1 MPHPV
6 STKHEPIRIRVADHY
21 SFCGTRDRARSFLS
35 RIRGG
40 LSGDGAAVSAI
51 LSFHGVRYVSRSFI
65 EEVVRGL
72 LRDQPRLVASLYLEG
87 LTSSAVRRLGRAT
100 GNERVPVS
108 TEQAGG
114 RFILR

>member
-1 MPHPV
+1 MLHPV
-6 STKHEPIRIRVADHY
+6 STKHEPIQIRVADY
-21 SFCGTRDRARSFLS
+21 YTFCGTRDRARSFLS
-35 RIRGG
+35 EIHGG
-40 LSGDGAAVSAI
+40 LSRNSPRVSAT

-72 LRDQPRLVASLYLEG
+72 LRDEPRLLASLYLEG

-100 GNERVPVS
+100 GDERVPVS
-108 TEQAGG
+108 TERAEG